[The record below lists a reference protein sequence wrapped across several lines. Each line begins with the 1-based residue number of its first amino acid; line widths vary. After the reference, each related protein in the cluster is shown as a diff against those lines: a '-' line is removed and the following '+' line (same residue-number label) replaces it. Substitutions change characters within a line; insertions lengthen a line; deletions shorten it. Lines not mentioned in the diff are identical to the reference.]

1 MTRRPVRRGSK
12 SLGVPGGLVPRPM
25 APMLSAARSPCC
37 TAPAGD
43 TSAVA
48 VDDAVNALSIASLT
62 LDTPLIPLRRKSR
75 VPASPFPFL
84 QLPSELRVKVYEHY
98 FRDTEKVLDL
108 SPENYKRIHKTLGFM
123 RVCRQIHE
131 EATYFFY
138 STRSVRIFPT
148 YPGKYFKSKKPMLAR
163 LKPKQRQCITS
174 LELRLGP
181 GWNAPPRGW
190 VVNDALGLKDCINV
204 KKLVVYVECDPS
216 DGFFKGFR
224 RSDGFYEQFS
234 ARLLSSVL
242 DSLPATAAIEFEAWS
257 SVKKTGAMMQGL
269 LGVAVGSRRTITWGP
284 ERGWTDGPET
294 QEDAAGADDA
304 GEAAQLID
312 GVSLHD
318 YTPHNVMVVA

>member
-1 MTRRPVRRGSK
+1 MTKRPVKKGSR
-12 SLGVPGGLVPRPM
+12 SVGGLIPRPM
-25 APMLSAARSPCC
+25 APTLSATDAQSRM
-37 TAPAGD
+37 APGK
-43 TSAVA
+43 TSSALA
-48 VDDAVNALSIASLT
+48 IDDAVNQLSIASLT
-62 LDTPLIPLRRKSR
+62 LDTPLIPLRSKSR
-75 VPASPFPFL
+75 VPIKPFPFL
-84 QLPSELRVKVYEHY
+84 DLPSELRVKVYEHY

-108 SPENYKRIHKTLGFM
+108 SPENYKRVHKTLGFM
-123 RVCRQIHE
+123 RVCKQVHD

-138 STRSVRIFPT
+138 STRTVRIFPT

-174 LELRLGP
+174 LELRIGP

-234 ARLLSSVL
+234 ARLMSSVIE
-242 DSLPATAAIEFEAWS
+242 SLPATAMIEFEAWS

-269 LGVAVGSRRTITWGP
+269 LDVATESGRPICWGP

-294 QEDAAGADDA
+294 QEIAAADGTAELVD
-304 GEAAQLID
+304 
-312 GVSLHD
+312 SLLLQD
-318 YTPHNVMVVA
+318 YMTHNVMIAA

>member
-1 MTRRPVRRGSK
+1 MTKRPVRTGSK
-12 SLGVPGGLVPRPM
+12 SLGGLVPRPM
-25 APMLSAARSPCC
+25 APTSSAPNPHYC
-37 TAPAGD
+37 TASAGA
-43 TSAVA
+43 TSAIA
-48 VDDAVNALSIASLT
+48 VDDAVNELSIASLT
-62 LDTPLIPLRRKSR
+62 LDTPLIPLKRKSR
-75 VPASPFPFL
+75 VPATPFPFL

-98 FRDTEKVLDL
+98 FHDTERVLDL
-108 SPENYKRIHKTLGFM
+108 SPENYKRVHKTLGFM

-163 LKPKQRQCITS
+163 LKPKQRQCITC

-190 VVNDALGLKDCINV
+190 VVNEALGLKDCINV

-234 ARLLSSVL
+234 ARLMSSVL
-242 DSLPATAAIEFEAWS
+242 DSLPATAMVEFEAWS
-257 SVKKTGAMMQGL
+257 SVKKTGAMMRGL
-269 LGVAVGSRRTITWGP
+269 LGVAADSGRTICWGP

-294 QEDAAGADDA
+294 QEAAPASAAD
-304 GEAAQLID
+304 EAAQLVD
-312 GVSLHD
+312 SVSLHD